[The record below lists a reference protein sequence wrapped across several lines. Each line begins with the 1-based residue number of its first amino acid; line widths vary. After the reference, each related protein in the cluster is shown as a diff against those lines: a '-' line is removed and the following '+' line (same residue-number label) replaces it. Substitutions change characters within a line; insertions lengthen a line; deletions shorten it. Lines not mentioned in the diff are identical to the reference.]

1 MPGGPKD
8 GNYILPGPRAD
19 GIETKLKEI
28 AQQVSETVKKVGSD
42 VDIDD
47 SKTDSKTKTHVPP
60 PPQIKASIED
70 PSKIK
75 EYTSWS
81 IKEVQLK
88 FSDTHLFRQLQDK
101 LSLMLLGVSG
111 VRFSVAIKSKQM
123 DLIIQDSN
131 IQDVASLMDILF
143 KISDMFNENLNTSLS
158 VRFEEEIKID
168 EDIASTVSDFGSL
181 REALE
186 FKAELEK

>member
-1 MPGGPKD
+1 M
-8 GNYILPGPRAD
+8 
-19 GIETKLKEI
+19 
-28 AQQVSETVKKVGSD
+28 GSD

-143 KISDMFNENLNTSLS
+143 KISDMFNEIRTKAGIKKGEFHDLRRTAITNWFYDIVERI
-158 VRFEEEIKID
+158 VRYFIVFITNIKCL
-168 EDIASTVSDFGSL
+168 GL
-181 REALE
+181 
-186 FKAELEK
+186 